1 MDLALNSK
9 NVPKAFS
16 STLDMKNNKYV
27 IKTGL
32 IYNYFD
38 IKVAPAAETDGVIR
52 FEKTPPVLIEGIAVV
67 GKKFY
72 KVTPQD
78 LLRGVIRKSREL
90 VVPKRE
96 KVNESAGNGIRSDI
110 VGPGS
115 SGDTGTSENI
125 ISATS
130 VSEALF
136 GSNEQGTGSET
147 GVEEAIRANLAWE
160 EEVGALFDSLNQEE
174 EFF

>member
-16 STLDMKNNKYV
+16 STLDPKNNKYV
-27 IKTGL
+27 VKTGL

-38 IKVAPAAETDGVIR
+38 IKVAPAAETDGIIR
-52 FEKTPPVLIEGIAVV
+52 FEKTPPVLVEGIAVV

-90 VVPKRE
+90 VIPKRE
-96 KVNESAGNGIRSDI
+96 KVNESAGNGTTGN
-110 VGPGS
+110 VGPDLS
-115 SGDTGTSENI
+115 SGATGTPGNNT
-125 ISATS
+125 SAAS
-130 VSEALF
+130 LSEALF
-136 GSNEQGTGSET
+136 GNNQQGTGPET
-147 GVEEAIRANLAWE
+147 GVEEAIRADIAWQ
-160 EEVGALFDSLNQEE
+160 EEVGSLFDFIDQEE
-174 EFF
+174 KFF